1 MSAARSCLSTGLA
14 ASRPG
19 VVERVLL
26 FLRSLAAARP
36 PSAVVE
42 AFPDAGH
49 EGGLLDVVRL
59 GVGAQ
64 WGKAR
69 PRIQALQR
77 FPQRPRCTAPAWR
90 RWVAWRRPAR
100 PWRSAPWWRARR
112 SASCDPKQGVVVP
125 PTMLPCFWW
134 ILVCSCFQA
143 TDCRVLGAS
152 YVVIFFMFAAVE
164 YVTNLALTMESCL

>member
-77 FPQRPRCTAPAWR
+77 FPAA
-90 RWVAWRRPAR
+90 
-100 PWRSAPWWRARR
+100 
-112 SASCDPKQGVVVP
+112 
-125 PTMLPCFWW
+125 
-134 ILVCSCFQA
+134 
-143 TDCRVLGAS
+143 
-152 YVVIFFMFAAVE
+152 AAVHRAG
-164 YVTNLALTMESCL
+164 LAALGGLAAAGEALAQRAVVAGAAECVM